1 MVKVEIGSLKRAEI
15 GKAASLASKA
25 FIETPLCKA
34 ALGGTSP
41 KHLKRLQMGLKKQI
55 SLKVGELL
63 AAREGEELVGV
74 LRMVTSPDCQ
84 KKALSTFA
92 VPFAFLSIGTAAL
105 RLYEWRKVWGKH
117 DPGQPHFHIDPLT
130 VMPDKQGRGIG
141 SALLTH
147 FCEHVDTC
155 EMHAY
160 LETDQQRNVRLYER
174 FGFEVQDTDM
184 VLGVK
189 NWFMWRK
196 AR

>member
-1 MVKVEIGSLKRAEI
+1 MASVEISSLKRAEI
-15 GKAASLASKA
+15 DKAAALAGLA
-25 FIETPLCKA
+25 FIETPLCRA
-34 ALGGTSP
+34 AIGGTSA

-55 SLKVGELL
+55 GLKVGELL
-63 AAREGEELVGV
+63 AARENEELVGV

-84 KKALSTFA
+84 KKALPTFA
-92 VPFAFLSIGTAAL
+92 VPFAFLSIGKTAL
-105 RLYEWRKVWGKH
+105 RLYEWRKAWGKR
-117 DPGQPHFHIDPLT
+117 DPGQPHYHIDPLA
-130 VMPDKQGRGIG
+130 VLPDKQGRGIG
-141 SALLTH
+141 SALMTR

-174 FGFEVQDTDM
+174 FGFEVQDMDT
-184 VLGVK
+184 VIGVK